1 MTREQMIRNMSMILS
16 GEEMS
21 RIEVNET
28 EDGAAYVDLD
38 LHQLTRKEAERL
50 LKNVI
55 NLIRGEFVLN
65 AIHGFNHGVVLK
77 KMVMETSFGRRVV
90 DRRSPAWN
98 PGQTFLKVAA

>member
-28 EDGAAYVDLD
+28 EDGAACVDLD
-38 LHQLTRKEAERL
+38 LHQLTRSQAERL

-77 KMVMETSFGRRVV
+77 KMVMETSFGRRVI